1 MPPLQ
6 VDLDHAYSDP
16 SIPTQSDIES
26 WIEKSIE
33 LQSKSPAAKS
43 AAEVSIRIV
52 DDAEISE
59 LNEQYRNKVGPT
71 NVLSFPSDLPEHID
85 IPLLGDIIISA
96 PTVLEEA
103 QAQNKPTQAHWAH
116 LFVHGT
122 LHLLG
127 YDHLNEEEA
136 TEMEQLE
143 RNILQAFGYPDPYL
157 TTQNQAEANPQS
169 HPLQP
174 PSC

>member
-1 MPPLQ
+1 MPLQ

-16 SIPTQSDIES
+16 SIPAQSDIES

-33 LQSKSPAAKS
+33 LQSKRPAAKND
-43 AAEVSIRIV
+43 AEVSIRIV

-59 LNEQYRNKVGPT
+59 LNQQYRNKLGPT
-71 NVLSFPSDLPEHID
+71 NVLSFPCDLPDHIEV
-85 IPLLGDIIISA
+85 PLLGDIIISA

-103 QAQNKPTQAHWAH
+103 QAQNKPAQAHWAH

-127 YDHLNEEEA
+127 YDHQTDEEA

-143 RNILQAFGYPDPYL
+143 RIILQAFGYPDPYH
-157 TTQNQAEANPQS
+157 TTQNQAEAFPQS